1 MGKDSCF
8 LQQFSRHGEL
18 IRNETTL
25 DGRMKMRRQ
34 VSSIMRLRREEYLTE
49 LERQNPVADLEELTI
64 TRYRGGHGR
73 QIRR

>member
-1 MGKDSCF
+1 
-8 LQQFSRHGEL
+8 
-18 IRNETTL
+18 
-25 DGRMKMRRQ
+25 MRRQ